1 MTMLIYNVTTQ
12 VTWDIQEAWVK
23 WMKEEHIAK
32 VMSAGH
38 FTHHRLVKLLEVDD
52 SDGPTFAIQYF
63 CASPELYHQYVRAH
77 APRMRQESIDKW
89 GDKFISFR
97 SLMEVVD

>member
-1 MTMLIYNVTTQ
+1 MLIYNVTTQ
-12 VTWDIQEAWVK
+12 VEWDIQEAWVN
-23 WMKEEHIAK
+23 WMKEEHIPR

-38 FTHHRLVKLLEVDD
+38 FTHHRMVKLLEVDD
-52 SDGPTFAIQYF
+52 SDGPTFAVQYF
-63 CASPELYHQYVRAH
+63 CSTPEVYQLYVRTH
-77 APRMRQESIDKW
+77 APQMRKVSQEKW

>member
-1 MTMLIYNVTTQ
+1 MLIYNVTTQ
-12 VTWDIQEAWVK
+12 VAWDIQDAWVK
-23 WMKEEHIAK
+23 WMKEEHIAR
-32 VMSAGH
+32 VMSSQC

-63 CASPELYHQYVRAH
+63 CNSPELYHQYARNH
-77 APRMRQESIDKW
+77 ASRMRQESLDKW
-89 GDKFISFR
+89 GDRITSFR